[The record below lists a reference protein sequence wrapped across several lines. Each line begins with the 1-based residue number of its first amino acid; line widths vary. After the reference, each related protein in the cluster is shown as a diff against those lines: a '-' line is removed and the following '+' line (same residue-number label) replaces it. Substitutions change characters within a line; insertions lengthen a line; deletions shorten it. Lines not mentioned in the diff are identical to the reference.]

1 MKIAIYQNGQN
12 GEFEYF
18 LKRQLDLFF
27 RTMVEVKVIKFD
39 QMKNSK
45 DFDYIIISF
54 KSYDNAKKFW

>member
-12 GEFEYF
+12 VEFEYF